1 MKSFTVALLSAVLFF
16 SLSGCSGKAQIN
28 PDSSEWNKQQD
39 AFDLAKEK
47 EKEKQ
52 AWIKE
57 GEAKG
62 YARAKQEV
70 EALLPYFEAIRASAQ
85 VNDAGG
91 LCLPPLF
98 IDKSS
103 KNGVTILLGDAHLCE
118 EYTVDD
124 ILAMAENGIP
134 GLPVAKNSQESQ
146 AQQQGGFV
154 APSISV
160 VGQDDLFFTKRPAEK
175 EQTTVRYIASTQVN
189 REFLRNSSFD
199 YSNVEQRETDSGNYL
214 VVTFTT
220 AADAQNFCQQHTICE
235 GL

>member
-1 MKSFTVALLSAVLFF
+1 MKSFIIVLSSVVLLF

-28 PDSSEWNKQQD
+28 PDSSGWAKQQD

-57 GEAKG
+57 GEARA

-70 EALLPYFEAIRASAQ
+70 AELLPYFEAIRASAQ
-85 VNDAGG
+85 VNAAGG

-103 KNGVTILLGDAHLCE
+103 KNGVTMLLGDAHLCE

-124 ILAMAENGIP
+124 ILAMAKNGIP
-134 GLPVAKNSQESQ
+134 GLPAAKNSQESQ
-146 AQQQGGFV
+146 VQQQGGFE

-175 EQTTVRYIASTQVN
+175 EQTTVRHIASTQVN
-189 REFLRNSSFD
+189 REFLRNSSFN

-220 AADAQNFCQQHTICE
+220 SADAQNFCKQHTICE
-235 GL
+235 DL